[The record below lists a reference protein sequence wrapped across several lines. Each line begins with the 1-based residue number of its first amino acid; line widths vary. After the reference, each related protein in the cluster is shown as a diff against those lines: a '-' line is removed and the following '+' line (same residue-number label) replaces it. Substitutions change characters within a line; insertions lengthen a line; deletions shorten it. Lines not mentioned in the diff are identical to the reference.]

1 MTNEDANTEALSTI
15 ATKIRSRHF
24 SWDSLMSS
32 LIRPCVDLC
41 IKSWNLAHACRAA
54 KMIINSYLSSDF
66 LPYRPGLYS
75 LQDGLILLLYL
86 VSSLHRKIWCRT
98 DSTAMWF
105 DERLG
110 RIATTTTVNIQ
121 RQFEPRI
128 SRFWGFVRSS
138 RISAQTLHSIWDMG
152 SVSFSTLCLAL
163 TAMLWL
169 LPCFVDPHS

>member
-1 MTNEDANTEALSTI
+1 MTNEDANTKALSTI

-41 IKSWNLAHACRAA
+41 IKSWNLTHACWAA
-54 KMIINSYLSSDF
+54 KMIINSYFSSDF
-66 LPYRPGLYS
+66 LHYRPGLYS
-75 LQDGLILLLYL
+75 LQHGLILPLYL
-86 VSSLHRKIWCRT
+86 VNYLHREIWCRT
-98 DSTAMWF
+98 DCTVMWF

-110 RIATTTTVNIQ
+110 RIATTTPVNIQ
-121 RQFEPRI
+121 RQFETRI

-152 SVSFSTLCLAL
+152 SASFSTLYLAL

-169 LPCFVDPHS
+169 FPCFVGPHN